1 MTSSNIELIFVIVNK
16 GIACK
21 IVKESKKCGVKGAT
35 TTMGK
40 GTASNKLLNYIG
52 LGDIRREIVL
62 MVAPSDI
69 ANTAIDVLN
78 KKFEFSKPN
87 HGIAFTTTVSKV
99 FGTTSCQTEDNYMKG
114 SEKQMYNLITIIV
127 EKGNAEDVMDAAK
140 KAGAKGGTI
149 VNARGSGIHETT
161 TLFNMEIEP
170 EKEIVLII
178 SKKEETDPIV
188 NKIQED
194 FNIDEPGKGIVF
206 IQDINKAYGL
216 YGD

>member
-1 MTSSNIELIFVIVNK
+1 MTSNNIELIFVIVNK
-16 GIACK
+16 GIAYK
-21 IVKESKKCGVKGAT
+21 IVKEAKKQGVKGAT

-69 ANTAIDVLN
+69 ANTAIDALN

-87 HGIAFTTTVSKV
+87 HGIAFTITVSKV

-206 IQDINKAYGL
+206 IQGINKAYGL